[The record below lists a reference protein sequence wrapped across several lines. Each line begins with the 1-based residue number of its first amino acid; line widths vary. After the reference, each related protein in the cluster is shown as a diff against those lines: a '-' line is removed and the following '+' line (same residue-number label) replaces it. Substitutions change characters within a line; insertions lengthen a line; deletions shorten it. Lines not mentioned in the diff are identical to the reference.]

1 MKKKNNKYSK
11 RGLVKNPILSSIS
24 ESLFLSHSLIFFVS
38 QIQNHCHR
46 ALRENDD
53 NSIFDRVD
61 ELLQLRLALLF
72 LPAPWLLQKNIRLL
86 HLLSVFRFFS
96 LLAFRIELCSVSICV
111 AQEKLSVFPNQR
123 TEARSLEIARSWK
136 CPIPTVC
143 SMKIPENPLGFEF
156 FFSFCFIFNLD
167 TAFFNG

>member
-38 QIQNHCHR
+38 QIQNHCHK

-111 AQEKLSVFPNQR
+111 AQEKLSVFQIKGQKR
-123 TEARSLEIARSWK
+123 EALKLLDLENVQFPLFVRWKSL
-136 CPIPTVC
+136 
-143 SMKIPENPLGFEF
+143 KIHWDLNF
-156 FFSFCFIFNLD
+156 FFLFVLFLI
-167 TAFFNG
+167 